1 MTQMTQVTQKSAPR
15 TDAALLSLPLSAELS
30 EGVTALARP
39 KMLKLPEVLE
49 EIDMSR
55 AAFYRMRARGQ
66 APKLI
71 KLPNGHLRVRRSD
84 LDAWW
89 ARCEDE
95 AL

>member
-1 MTQMTQVTQKSAPR
+1 M
-15 TDAALLSLPLSAELS
+15 
-30 EGVTALARP
+30 ARP

-71 KLPNGHLRVRRSD
+71 RLPNGQIRCRRSD
-84 LDAWW
+84 LDDWW
-89 ARCEDE
+89 ERQENA
-95 AL
+95 AA